1 PHMRQWL
8 VVWALSAVT
17 LLAYSNS
24 FSAGFAFDN
33 KGLLLQD
40 PRIREATA
48 KNIGL
53 IFQRTYWWP
62 YGESGL
68 YRPIATLT
76 YLFNYSILGNGGQPA
91 GYHWINFLLH
101 TGNVLLVYALALRLM
116 RKLWP
121 AVFVAA
127 VWAVHPVLTESV
139 TNMVGRADL
148 LAGMSLLS
156 GFWMYLKSAESQGW
170 RRWAWLAGLMAAT
183 TVGVFSKESAA
194 TVVGVIALYE

>member
-1 PHMRQWL
+1 MKAPRKRGAAPQASGSRSLAPHVRQWL
-8 VVWALSAVT
+8 VVPALCAVA

-24 FSAGFAFDN
+24 FRAGFTFDN

-53 IFQRTYWWP
+53 ILHRTYWWP

-68 YRPIATLT
+68 YRPITTLT
-76 YLFNYSILGNGGQPA
+76 YLFNYSILGNGDQPA
-91 GYHWINFLLH
+91 GYHWVNFVLH
-101 TGNVLLVYALALRLM
+101 AGNVLLVYALALRLM

-127 VWAVHPVLTESV
+127 VWAVHPVLTE
-139 TNMVGRADL
+139 
-148 LAGMSLLS
+148 
-156 GFWMYLKSAESQGW
+156 
-170 RRWAWLAGLMAAT
+170 
-183 TVGVFSKESAA
+183 
-194 TVVGVIALYE
+194 